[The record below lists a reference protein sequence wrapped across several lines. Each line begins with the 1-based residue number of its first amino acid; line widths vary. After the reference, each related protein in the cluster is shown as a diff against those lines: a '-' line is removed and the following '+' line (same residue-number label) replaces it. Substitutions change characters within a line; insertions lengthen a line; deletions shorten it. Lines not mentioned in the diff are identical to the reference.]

1 MEQGAEEGAFA
12 TFFRRNFA
20 SVAASPSL
28 ALGSPE
34 LGEDAAAEA
43 FARAYARWPTV
54 RAYDS
59 PVGWTYRVGLNH
71 GLRTA
76 KRRGREAVLLGRGGH
91 RAPAAEPPIDV
102 DFWALLRELPDRQR
116 IAAALRYGA
125 DLTEVQ
131 IAQIMRV
138 RRSTVSSALEAARS
152 KLGPLV
158 GTGDPPGPRPGPAAD
173 PKPNERSRT

>member
-1 MEQGAEEGAFA
+1 
-12 TFFRRNFA
+12 
-20 SVAASPSL
+20 
-28 ALGSPE
+28 
-34 LGEDAAAEA
+34 
-43 FARAYARWPTV
+43 
-54 RAYDS
+54 
-59 PVGWTYRVGLNH
+59 
-71 GLRTA
+71 
-76 KRRGREAVLLGRGGH
+76 
-91 RAPAAEPPIDV
+91 
-102 DFWALLRELPDRQR
+102 LLRELPDRQR